1 MSGVRAA
8 HSLSKEPPPP
18 LPKPAPADGAVQAM
32 QDILYDILAN
42 GMDPESSDVPTQEV
56 ERFLFEHARTPK
68 TREQFLAFF
77 AAHGLSVRARMP
89 PEPAALK
96 LPPIQRPASG
106 DDGGMPARVPVE
118 LAFGGPLGA
127 PASKRDDIDDESGR
141 ARRRP
146 GLAWTAA
153 VGCVLALLGAA
164 GYYGYATII
173 ELQGEIER
181 TARHG
186 RDNQQ
191 ALKAISDH
199 AAGLESRVAATGE
212 LVQRMDQKSDLLIDS
227 LLDEKNKSRKR
238 K

>member
-1 MSGVRAA
+1 M
-8 HSLSKEPPPP
+8 EPPPPP

-77 AAHGLSVRARMP
+77 AAHGLSVRARVA

-96 LPPIQRPASG
+96 LPPIQRPASS
-106 DDGGMPARVPVE
+106 DDGGMPVRVPVE
-118 LAFGGPLGA
+118 LAFGSPLAA
-127 PASKRDDIDDESGR
+127 PTSRRDDLDGESGR
-141 ARRRP
+141 ARRGP
-146 GLAWTAA
+146 AMAWVAA

-164 GYYGYATII
+164 GYYGHATIV
-173 ELQGEIER
+173 ELQGEVER
-181 TARHG
+181 TARNG

-191 ALKAISDH
+191 ALKALSDH
-199 AAGLESRVAATGE
+199 AVGLESSVAATGE
-212 LVQRMDQKSDLLIDS
+212 MVQRMDQKSDLLIDS
-227 LLDEKNKSRKR
+227 LLVDKNKWRKHR
-238 K
+238 

>member
-1 MSGVRAA
+1 
-8 HSLSKEPPPP
+8 
-18 LPKPAPADGAVQAM
+18 
-32 QDILYDILAN
+32 
-42 GMDPESSDVPTQEV
+42 MDPESSDVPTQQV
-56 ERFLFEHARTPK
+56 ERFLFEHARAPK

-77 AAHGLSVRARMP
+77 AAHGLSVRARVT

-96 LPPIQRPASG
+96 LPPLQRPASR

-127 PASKRDDIDDESGR
+127 PHSQHDGLEELDGKSARP
-141 ARRRP
+141 RRRP
-146 GLAWTAA
+146 VMAWAA
-153 VGCVLALLGAA
+153 ALFCVLALIGGA
-164 GYYGYATII
+164 GYYGYVTIA

-186 RDNQQ
+186 RDNQR

-199 AAGLESRVAATGE
+199 AAGLESSVAATGE

-227 LLDEKNKSRKR
+227 LIEDKNKSRKR